1 MISSS
6 SAIRAYAARAAT
18 RAAASS
24 GAYSSIRTATPMCSS
39 TNSRRTSWLRAPP
52 AEHASAVTVTRS
64 RCRMLMAAK
73 ISLLLLA
80 QTAPYRDSI
89 PGTRRCARRALG
101 KRPSQ
106 GTSRRRQGRRR
117 AGPVRHAGQ
126 RGRVGHRHGLGR
138 ETRRTRRIVERSAGP
153 RGPDGPSPAG
163 ARLERDR
170 SAIPQE
176 PLVARRC
183 TVRRLPHRP
192 RTLNREE
199 LGAMSRKSQQSRDV
213 TRREFVHTSAAA
225 AAALT
230 FPGAPTLVGVG
241 RADTLRIGLVGCGGR
256 GTGAAKACLTSSER
270 VELVAIGDLFP
281 DRVTECRANLARMA
295 NEDTSGGLKAKIKLD
310 DAHAFSGFD
319 AYQKV
324 IGSKVD
330 VVLLATPP
338 AFRARHLA
346 AAIEAGKHVFM
357 EKPVAVDPVGVR
369 AVIAS
374 ADLAAQK
381 GLAIVAGTQR
391 RHDAG
396 YRAAIQRIHNGAIG
410 DIVAAQVYWNQGG
423 LWMKPR
429 QPQWSDVEWQI
440 RNWLYFTWL
449 SGDHIVEQHIHNIG
463 VANWALGAHPMKA
476 VGVGGRQWRTD
487 PAYGHIYD
495 HFAID
500 FEYANGVHVLSMCRQ
515 IDGTAS
521 HVAERIVG
529 THGRSD
535 GHSVIEGAAP
545 WSWDAQTPRTNPYVQ
560 EHADLIASIRAGKPL
575 NEGRPVA
582 ETTLSAIMGRE
593 AA

>member
-1 MISSS
+1 
-6 SAIRAYAARAAT
+6 
-18 RAAASS
+18 
-24 GAYSSIRTATPMCSS
+24 
-39 TNSRRTSWLRAPP
+39 
-52 AEHASAVTVTRS
+52 
-64 RCRMLMAAK
+64 
-73 ISLLLLA
+73 
-80 QTAPYRDSI
+80 
-89 PGTRRCARRALG
+89 
-101 KRPSQ
+101 
-106 GTSRRRQGRRR
+106 
-117 AGPVRHAGQ
+117 
-126 RGRVGHRHGLGR
+126 
-138 ETRRTRRIVERSAGP
+138 
-153 RGPDGPSPAG
+153 
-163 ARLERDR
+163 
-170 SAIPQE
+170 
-176 PLVARRC
+176 
-183 TVRRLPHRP
+183 
-192 RTLNREE
+192 
-199 LGAMSRKSQQSRDV
+199 MSRKSKQSCDV
-213 TRREFVHTSAAA
+213 TRREFVHASAAA

-230 FPGAPTLVGVG
+230 LPGAPALVGWG

-256 GTGAAKACLTSSER
+256 GTGAAKDCLTSSER

-295 NEDTSGGLKAKIKLD
+295 TEDTSGGLKTKIKLD

-357 EKPVAVDPVGVR
+357 EKPVAVDPVEVR
-369 AVIAS
+369 SVIAS

-396 YRAAIQRIHNGAIG
+396 YRAAMQRIHDGAIG

-449 SGDHIVEQHIHNIG
+449 SGDHIVEQHIHNID

-575 NEGRPVA
+575 NEGRQVA

-593 AA
+593 AAYTGKEITWDELLNAEQDLVPADVKFGPMPVAPVAMPGQTVLARSWRSA

>member
-1 MISSS
+1 
-6 SAIRAYAARAAT
+6 
-18 RAAASS
+18 
-24 GAYSSIRTATPMCSS
+24 
-39 TNSRRTSWLRAPP
+39 
-52 AEHASAVTVTRS
+52 
-64 RCRMLMAAK
+64 
-73 ISLLLLA
+73 
-80 QTAPYRDSI
+80 
-89 PGTRRCARRALG
+89 
-101 KRPSQ
+101 
-106 GTSRRRQGRRR
+106 
-117 AGPVRHAGQ
+117 
-126 RGRVGHRHGLGR
+126 
-138 ETRRTRRIVERSAGP
+138 
-153 RGPDGPSPAG
+153 
-163 ARLERDR
+163 
-170 SAIPQE
+170 
-176 PLVARRC
+176 
-183 TVRRLPHRP
+183 
-192 RTLNREE
+192 
-199 LGAMSRKSQQSRDV
+199 MSRKSQQARDV
-213 TRREFVHTSAAA
+213 TRREFVHASAAA
-225 AAALT
+225 AAALAL
-230 FPGAPTLVGVG
+230 PGARAPVG

-256 GTGAAKACLTSSER
+256 GTGAAKDCLTSSER

-281 DRVTECRANLARMA
+281 DRVAECRTNLARMA
-295 NEDTSGGLKAKIKLD
+295 TEDSSGGLKTKIKVD

-324 IGSKVD
+324 IGSQLD

-369 AVIAS
+369 SVIAS
-374 ADLAAQK
+374 ADRAAQK

-396 YRAAIQRIHNGAIG
+396 YRAAMQRIHDGAIG
-410 DIVAAQVYWNQGG
+410 DIVSAQVYWNQGG

-449 SGDHIVEQHIHNIG
+449 SGDHIVEQHIHNID
-463 VANWALGAHPMKA
+463 VANWALGAHPVKA

-500 FEYANGVHVLSMCRQ
+500 FEYPNGAHVLSMCRQ

-529 THGRSD
+529 TRGTSD
-535 GHSVIEGAAP
+535 AHSVIEGAAP

-560 EHADLIASIRAGKPL
+560 EHADLIASIRTGKPL
-575 NEGRPVA
+575 NEGRQVA

-593 AA
+593 AAYTGKEITWDELLNAQQDLVPADVQFGPMPVAPVAMPGQTALARSWRSA